1 MNFTEIDLQ
10 NYPRRQHFEY
20 FSSLQYP
27 YVGVTNQ
34 VDVTAL
40 VRFCKERKGSFY
52 LPFLH
57 AAALAADGVPE
68 LRQRIRGGGIV
79 EYSQCPTSHIEL

>member
-40 VRFCKERKGSFY
+40 VRFCKERKCSF
-52 LPFLH
+52 
-57 AAALAADGVPE
+57 
-68 LRQRIRGGGIV
+68 
-79 EYSQCPTSHIEL
+79 